1 MAKKEKKVRIFSA
14 LEVADICGVV
24 NQTAINWIK
33 NGFLKAFMTP
43 GGQYRVYAEDLL
55 AFLSARGMRVPDEL
69 LENSEEG
76 PIWDRIL
83 IVDDDENINT
93 LMKRYLT
100 RRMPSATVLQAFD
113 GFEAGKQ
120 ISDARP
126 GVIVLDISLPGID
139 GHRLC
144 RRIKEDPGL
153 GSPIIIAITGL
164 TDDDMEATV
173 ISEGADAFFH
183 KPLDLEKLHEK
194 IAELTAARTSRS
206 VRNG

>member
-55 AFLSARGMRVPDEL
+55 GFLSSRGMRVPGEL
-69 LENSEEG
+69 MENAEDG
-76 PIWDRIL
+76 PIWDRLL

-93 LMKRYLT
+93 LMKRYLM

-120 ISDARP
+120 ISDSRP
-126 GVIVLDISLPGID
+126 GVIILDIGLPGID

-144 RRIKEDPGL
+144 RRLKEDPGL

-164 TDDDMEATV
+164 TDDNMEETV
-173 ISEGADAFFH
+173 IAEGADAFFR
-183 KPLDLEKLHEK
+183 KPLDLEKVHEK
-194 IAELTAARTSRS
+194 IEELTAARTSRS